1 MKKEHIIGIIVLA
14 VIAVAVLAFTPPPA
28 LRDTAST
35 GGEGKLD
42 GNPTDFSTAGRLSFE
57 EGSVLIFAYEE
68 ADGTGVAAP
77 LTFDGLSAC
86 TDVGG
91 SVPCL
96 ALDVGTDIP
105 LDGQRAIVEGL
116 RKESGILVRKLMLL
130 PEDAQAIV
138 PGTGHTFLSWAQATE
153 FIKACAP
160 ARVTQTRM
168 LDVFLEFSD
177 GSRLRAVEPAF
188 DSVKQSLAE
197 AASTCGDIAFVTE

>member
-14 VIAVAVLAFTPPPA
+14 AIALVVLAFTPPPA
-28 LRDTAST
+28 PRQSAAT

-42 GNPTDFSTAGRLSFE
+42 GNPTDFSAGGRLSFA
-57 EGSVLIFAYEE
+57 EGSVLIFAYQE
-68 ADGTGVAAP
+68 ADGTGIAAP

-86 TDVGG
+86 TDIGG

-116 RKESGILVRKLMLL
+116 RKESGILVRKIMLL
-130 PEDAQAIV
+130 PEDAEAIV
-138 PGTGHTFLSWAQATE
+138 PGTGHTFLTWAQATE
-153 FIKACAP
+153 FIRSCGP
-160 ARVTQTRM
+160 AQVTQTRM
-168 LDVFLEFSD
+168 LDVFLEFAD

-188 DSVKQSLAE
+188 GAVETPLAE
-197 AASTCGDIAFVTE
+197 AAAGCGTIPFVSE